1 MGWLV
6 RDIGIDLGTVNTLIC
21 VGDKIVVDEPS
32 VVAIDRYTKEV
43 LAVGRKAASM
53 VGRTPENIVAVRPLR
68 DGVIADFKLT
78 QAMLGNLVDRVVRRR
93 RFWRPRMVVGVP
105 SGATTVE
112 RRAVVEAARN
122 AGAREVF
129 LIEEPLAAAIGAGL
143 SIHAPEGA
151 MVVDIGGGTSDAVVV
166 ALGGIVAGKSVRLG
180 GTTMDDAITS
190 YVRYHR
196 GVMLGEHTAERIKI
210 EIGTAIAG
218 AGGNKGK
225 GDGHDTDG
233 FVSFSSVGSSSIG
246 SDGPRAAIDV
256 HGRRLVS
263 GLPTKLTITADE
275 VATALADCVHGIVGL
290 IKEVLEKTPPELAAD
305 LVHTGVYLTGG
316 GSLLRGLDRV
326 IARETGLPVRL
337 AEEPLLSVVRGT
349 AMSLRELQT
358 LRRSSNGLLKGKAS

>member
-21 VGDKIVVDEPS
+21 VGDRIMVNEPS
-32 VVAIDRYTKEV
+32 VVAVDRNTKEV
-43 LAVGRKAASM
+43 LAVGAKAASM
-53 VGRTPENIVAVRPLR
+53 VGRTPEDIVAVRPLR

-78 QAMLGNLVDRVVRRR
+78 QAMLENLVDRVIRRR

-112 RRAVVEAARN
+112 RRAVIEAAKN

-143 SIHAPEGA
+143 SINEPQGA

-180 GTTMDDAITS
+180 GTTMDDAIAS
-190 YVRYHR
+190 YVRYRH

-210 EIGTAIAG
+210 EIGTAVVGG
-218 AGGNKGK
+218 AA
-225 GDGHDTDG
+225 DD
-233 FVSFSSVGSSSIG
+233 G
-246 SDGPRAAIDV
+246 SDDGSGEGSGDEDGVVDGSAARRSIEI
-256 HGRRLVS
+256 HGRHLVS
-263 GLPTKLTITADE
+263 GLPTKLTVTSDE
-275 VATALADCVHGIVGL
+275 VAAALADCVHGIVGL

-305 LVHTGVYLTGG
+305 LVHTGIYLTGG

-326 IARETGLPVRL
+326 IAKETGLPVRL
-337 AEEPLLSVVRGT
+337 ADDPLLSVVRGT
-349 AMSLRELQT
+349 ALALRELHA
-358 LRRSSNGLLKGKAS
+358 LRRGSNGILDGKAS

>member
-21 VGDKIVVDEPS
+21 IGDKIVVDEPS
-32 VVAIDRYTKEV
+32 VVAIDRNTKEV
-43 LAVGRKAASM
+43 LAVGAKAASM
-53 VGRTPENIVAVRPLR
+53 VGRTPEEIVAVRPLR

-78 QAMLGNLVDRVVRRR
+78 QAMLENLVDRVIRRR

-112 RRAVVEAARN
+112 RRAVVEAAKN

-143 SIHAPEGA
+143 SIHEPEGA

-180 GTTMDDAITS
+180 GTTMDEAIAS
-190 YVRYHR
+190 YVRYHH
-196 GVMLGEHTAERIKI
+196 GVMLGELTAERIKI
-210 EIGTAIAG
+210 EIGTAAAG
-218 AGGNKGK
+218 E
-225 GDGHDTDG
+225 
-233 FVSFSSVGSSSIG
+233 GSGERGG
-246 SDGPRAAIDV
+246 SDRPGEVPTSIDI
-256 HGRRLVS
+256 HGRHLVS
-263 GLPTKLTITADE
+263 GLPTKLTVTSDE
-275 VATALADCVHGIVGL
+275 VAAALADVVHGIVGL
-290 IKEVLEKTPPELAAD
+290 VKEVLEKTPPELAAD
-305 LVHTGVYLTGG
+305 LVHTGIYLTGG

-326 IARETGLPVRL
+326 IAEETGLPVRL

-349 AMSLRELQT
+349 ARSLRELEV
-358 LRRSSNGLLKGKAS
+358 LRRSSNGLLDGKAS